1 MFVLI
6 TDKNKFLSLAY
17 GRSNEVAVSNKF
29 GANVLSIFSFKK
41 HAFVDRVLILMLVS
55 IKQSV
60 GVQELSQT
68 INIY

>member
-6 TDKNKFLSLAY
+6 TEKNKFLSLAY
-17 GRSNEVAVSNKF
+17 GRNNEVAVSNKF
-29 GANVLSIFSFKK
+29 DANVLSIFSFKK
-41 HAFVDRVLILMLVS
+41 HAFNDRVLTLMLVS
-55 IKQSV
+55 IKKSV